1 MKIKKSKFL
10 LLFITVLLL
19 LSNIFIFT
27 NNVEKPLLKSRYTNR
42 VPLRQLGFI
51 GYTFYDVKSYLDR
64 HFKVIAQED
73 IDTTNNI
80 LDRFKENRIPL
91 KTTPNKNVILVQL
104 ESVDGICL
112 DINLPDGPLMPNLK
126 KISEKSIYFPNAY
139 DLSGSGRTT
148 DGEILATSSI
158 LPIQNENIY
167 TTYDLSHLVTLP
179 KVLKENGYSTFSI
192 HGFESS
198 FYGRNT
204 AHPAIGY
211 DNSYFLEDLNNDDVV
226 GWGVSDKSMVTQA
239 VDIMKEQTT
248 PFMAH
253 LITLTNHHPYDHINK
268 KLGKD
273 TSDIVNNYYASIR
286 YTDESIGLLFNLLEE
301 SNILDNSIVVF
312 FSDHDSSI
320 TKLIHEKNNLPYANT
335 LKDDRV
341 VLVAY
346 TKDEVSVN
354 NNLAAQLTVAPLVLN
369 KLGLPIPKNMLGQKS
384 FDGVDGLLLQN
395 GTFVSLDDSNNLVYN
410 NTSINMYD
418 FTQTLIYK
426 GDDLN

>member
-10 LLFITVLLL
+10 LLFITLLLL

-27 NNVEKPLLKSRYTNR
+27 NNVDKPLLISRYTNR

-51 GYTFYDVKSYLDR
+51 GYTIYDIKSYLGR
-64 HFKVIAQED
+64 HFKVTTQED
-73 IDTTNNI
+73 IDNTNII
-80 LDRFKENRIPL
+80 LDRFKENPLPL
-91 KTTPNKNVILVQL
+91 KTTPNKNVIFVQL
-104 ESVDGICL
+104 ESVDGVCL

-126 KISEKSIYFPNAY
+126 RIAEKSIYFPNAY

-167 TTYDLSHLVTLP
+167 TSYELSHLVTLP
-179 KVLKENGYSTFSI
+179 KVLKENGYTTFSI
-192 HGFESS
+192 HGFEGS
-198 FYGRNT
+198 FYGRTT
-204 AHPAIGY
+204 AHPAMGY
-211 DNSYFLEDLNNDDVV
+211 DKSYFLENLNTDDII
-226 GWGVSDKSMVTQA
+226 GWGISDKSMITQA
-239 VDIMKEQTT
+239 VDIMKKQPE

-268 KLGKD
+268 ILGKD

-286 YTDESIGLLFNLLEE
+286 YLDESIGLLFELLEK

-320 TKLIHEKNNLPYANT
+320 TKLIHERNNLPYNNT

-346 TKDEVSVN
+346 TKDEASVDN
-354 NNLAAQLTVAPLVLN
+354 HLAAQLTVAPLVLN
-369 KLGLPIPKNMLGQKS
+369 KLGIPIPKNMLGEKT
-384 FDGVDGLLLQN
+384 FDGTPGLLLQN
-395 GTFVSLDDSNNLVYN
+395 GSFVSLDDSNNLVFKDS
-410 NTSINMYD
+410 SINMYD

>member
-1 MKIKKSKFL
+1 LKIQKSKFL
-10 LLFITVLLL
+10 VLFIALLL
-19 LSNIFIFT
+19 ILSNVFIFIQKVDKT
-27 NNVEKPLLKSRYTNR
+27 SVMARYTNR

-51 GYTFYDVKSYLDR
+51 GYTLYDTKSYLDR
-64 HFKVIAQED
+64 HFKVTTQDD

-80 LDRFKENRIPL
+80 LNRFEENLTSL
-91 KTTPNKNVILVQL
+91 KTTSNKNVILVQL
-104 ESVDGICL
+104 ESLDGVAL
-112 DINLPDGPLMPNLK
+112 DINLEDGPLMPNLK
-126 KISEKSIYFPNAY
+126 KISESSIYFPNAY

-158 LPIQNENIY
+158 LPIQNENIF
-167 TTYDLSHLVTLP
+167 TSYDLSHLVTLP

-192 HGFESS
+192 HGFEGS
-198 FYGRNT
+198 FYGRNI
-204 AHPAIGY
+204 AHPAMGY
-211 DNSYFLEDLNNDDVV
+211 DNSYFLENLNDDDVV
-226 GWGVSDKSMVTQA
+226 GWGVSDKSMITQA
-239 VDIMKEQTT
+239 VGIMKEQTT

-268 KLGKD
+268 SLGND
-273 TSDIVNNYYASIR
+273 TSDIVNNYYASVR
-286 YTDESIGLLFNLLEE
+286 YLDESIGLLFDQLEKSNL
-301 SNILDNSIVVF
+301 LDNSIVIF

-320 TKLIHEKNNLPYANT
+320 TKLIHERNNLPYDNT
-335 LKDDRV
+335 LKDDRI

-354 NNLAAQLTVAPLVLN
+354 LSLAAQLTVAPLVLN
-369 KLGLPIPKNMLGQKS
+369 KLGLPIPKNMLGQKT
-384 FDGVDGLLLQN
+384 FDGVDGLLMQN
-395 GTFVSLDDSNNLVYN
+395 GTFVSLDAFNNFVYT